1 MKFCSKCGNQID
13 ESANIC
19 PKCGFNLSPII
30 KGNWAD
36 RLGGAGLGLGI
47 GSFVVGWFGLLP
59 LLGLA
64 VIFLNALPV
73 FLGLTFSIIGI
84 AKANKKSKCVVGLVF
99 SSFGLVIYIVI
110 IVLYIFAVL
119 AAAAAAQI

>member
-13 ESANIC
+13 ESASIC
-19 PKCGFNLSPII
+19 PKCGFNLSPIK

-47 GSFVVGWFGLLP
+47 GSFIVGWFGLLP

-84 AKANKKSKCVVGLVF
+84 TKANKKTKCVVGLVF
-99 SSFGLVIYIVI
+99 SSLGLVIYIVI
-110 IVLYIFAVL
+110 IVFYIFAVL
-119 AAAAAAQI
+119 AAAAASQI